1 MKAINYCHKNK
12 ICHRDLKPENFL
24 FLSKKEESPL
34 KVIDFGISKVFGN
47 DVWHINEEV
56 EKMCKKKISKGRR
69 RKRGNFNMN
78 TKAGTP
84 YYIAPEVISGDY
96 DESCDI
102 WAAGVILYIMMCGYP
117 PFYGES
123 DNDILWCVKQGKY
136 DFSGEEWE
144 FVNHH
149 AIDLI
154 SKMIAPQDRRISS

>member
-1 MKAINYCHKNK
+1 
-12 ICHRDLKPENFL
+12 
-24 FLSKKEESPL
+24 
-34 KVIDFGISKVFGN
+34 
-47 DVWHINEEV
+47 
-56 EKMCKKKISKGRR
+56 MCKKKISKGRR

-123 DNDILWCVKQGKY
+123 DNDILMCVRQGKY

-144 FVNHH
+144 LVNKH

-154 SKMIAPQDRRISS
+154 SRMIAP